1 MTDIG
6 WLALATAA
14 FVGTHLAL
22 SHPLRVRLVG
32 AMGEQ
37 AFAILYSLIAA
48 LTLGAM
54 ILAWRAIN
62 ASVPIW
68 IAPQWAWWTGAG
80 ILLLASILLAGSL
93 FGNPAFPSPGRQMK
107 TPKEA
112 KGVFAITRHPMNWS
126 FMLWA
131 LVHIALWGSPQNLIV
146 AGGILI
152 LAFAGSIGQE
162 RKKRALI
169 GPPWRDW
176 EARTSFVPFG
186 ALLTGRAR
194 WRNAGPGWKAVGIGL
209 VFWLAVTW
217 IHAPTVSPIAL
228 LVNSLG

>member
-48 LTLGAM
+48 LTLGGM

-68 IAPQWAWWTGAG
+68 IAPQWAWWAGAG

-93 FGNPAFPSPGRQMK
+93 FGNPAFPSPGRQMR

-152 LAFAGSIGQE
+152 LACVGSIGQE

-169 GPPWRDW
+169 GPPWREW

-186 ALLTGRAR
+186 ALLTGKAK
-194 WRNAGPGWKAVGIGL
+194 WRNASPGWKALLGGL
-209 VFWLAVTW
+209 LFWLVVTW
-217 IHAPTVSPIAL
+217 VHAPTVSPIAAL
-228 LVNSLG
+228 IGR

>member
-1 MTDIG
+1 VTDLG

-22 SHPLRVRLVG
+22 SHPFRVRLVG

-48 LTLGAM
+48 FTLGGM
-54 ILAWRAIN
+54 ILAWRSVN
-62 ASVPIW
+62 ADLPWW
-68 IAPQWAWWTGAG
+68 IAPPWAWWTAAAVM
-80 ILLLASILLAGSL
+80 LLASILLAGSL
-93 FGNPAFPSPGRQMK
+93 FGNPAFPSPGRPMRA
-107 TPKEA
+107 PKEA

-131 LVHIALWGSPQNLIV
+131 LVHIGLWGSLQNLIV

-162 RKKRALI
+162 RKKRALL
-169 GPPWRDW
+169 GPAWREW
-176 EARTSFVPFG
+176 ESRTSFVPLG
-186 ALLTGRAR
+186 ALLTGRAK
-194 WRNAGPGWKAVGIGL
+194 WRNAAPGWKAMAGGL
-209 VFWLAVTW
+209 LFWLAVTW
-217 IHAPTVSPIAL
+217 FHAPTVSPIAL
-228 LVNSLG
+228 ALAR

>member
-14 FVGTHLAL
+14 FVGTHMAL

-48 LTLGAM
+48 FTLGWM
-54 ILAWRAIN
+54 ILAWRSVN
-62 ASVPIW
+62 ADVPYW
-68 IAPQWAWWTGAG
+68 IAPPWAWWAGAAVM
-80 ILLLASILLAGSL
+80 LLASILLAGSL
-93 FGNPAFPSPGRQMK
+93 FGNPAFPSPGRQMR

-131 LVHIALWGSPQNLIV
+131 LVHIGLWGSMQNLIV

-152 LAFAGSIGQE
+152 LAIGGSIGQE

-169 GPPWRDW
+169 GPPWREW
-176 EARTSFVPFG
+176 EGRTSFVPFG
-186 ALLTGRAR
+186 ALLTGRAK
-194 WRNAGPGWKAVGIGL
+194 WRNAGPGWKAAGIGL
-209 VFWLAVTW
+209 AFWLAVTW
-217 IHAPTVSPIAL
+217 FHAPTVSPIAL
-228 LVNSLG
+228 LLNR